1 MKELEERIIK
11 EGKLLGNDI
20 LKVGSFLNQ
29 QVDINLLKNM
39 AKNVKSLFTEG
50 VTKILTI
57 EASGIP
63 FACAIAMEYDVP
75 LVFAKK
81 SKTANLSGELVSATV
96 YSFTHKEENQIFVS
110 KEYIKSTDKV
120 LIADDFLANG
130 QALQGLIEI
139 VEKCGAKVSGCVVQ
153 IEKEYQN
160 GGNALRAKGYR
171 VEALASIKE
180 ISENTIKFNLQ

>member
-1 MKELEERIIK
+1 MKELEEKIIR

-29 QVDINLLKNM
+29 QVDIKLLKKM
-39 AKNVKSLFTEG
+39 AKEVKKLFNEG

-81 SKTANLSGELVSATV
+81 SKSTNLSGDLVSAPV
-96 YSFTHKEENQIFVS
+96 YSFTYQVQNQIFVS
-110 KEYIKSTDKV
+110 KEYINSTDKV
-120 LIADDFLANG
+120 LIVDDFLANG
-130 QALQGLIEI
+130 QALQGLIDI
-139 VEKCGAKVSGCVVQ
+139 VEKCGATVFGCVVQ

-160 GGNALRAKGYR
+160 GGNAVRAKGYR
-171 VEALASIKE
+171 VEALASIKA
-180 ISENTIKFNLQ
+180 INGSTIKFN